1 MLFSFRLLLI
11 CWWPLFVIA
20 SGSGAM
26 QTAAKATPQSAP
38 HTVTIT
44 DTDNGKDVD
53 ITTGQALIVK
63 LKGNPST
70 GYAWSVSG
78 DPAPLHLKKS
88 SHERNKS
95 GMAGAPQMSVFQF
108 SAASAGLA
116 NLTLV
121 YRRSWEYNTT
131 PAKTFSIRVNV
142 R

>member
-1 MLFSFRLLLI
+1 MLLSFRSLLI
-11 CWWPLFVIA
+11 CLWPLLVIA
-20 SGSGAM
+20 SDSGAM
-26 QTAAKATPQSAP
+26 QTASKTTPQSAP

-53 ITTGQALIVK
+53 LTTGQTLIVK

-78 DPAPLHLKKS
+78 DPAPLQLRKS

-95 GMAGAPQMSVFQF
+95 GMAGAPQMSVLQF

-116 NLTLV
+116 NLELI
-121 YRRSWEYNTT
+121 YHRPWEYSAK
-131 PAKTFSIRVNV
+131 PAKTFRIRVNV